1 MRKASIL
8 FKGEEAGL
16 LTQQDDGT
24 FTFQYH
30 RNWVEDI
37 GKPPVSLGLPKRREP
52 YDSDFLFPFFYNML
66 PEGSNRQAVCRLNH
80 MDSDD
85 DFGLLMVTAKNDA
98 IGAVR
103 VIKINNI

>member
-8 FKGEEAGL
+8 FKDEEAGL
-16 LTQQDDGT
+16 LTQHDDGT

-30 RNWVEDI
+30 PNWVEDSR
-37 GKPPVSLGLPKRREP
+37 KPPVSLGLPKRREP

-66 PEGSNRQAVCRLNH
+66 PEGSNRQAVCRLNR

-85 DFGLLMVTAKNDA
+85 DFGLLMVTAKKDA